1 MGRLKTRLYFMSEIF
16 TDEQINEISN
26 NIQKAVNE
34 EINKQIENIM
44 GEKEIILKKLEEIEN
59 RLPPTRFLSDYEKGS
74 IEGKMDLIEDLKYFI
89 NFGMRNDP
97 DRIIWTGDNLKEV
110 IDFVGKAPWFDEWF
124 KSWEEYEAYVK
135 SHNNIFKIFSLSG
148 HYEIYPGCEIQKLRA
163 FESCVPITD
172 KKYQYIINGLQQ

>member
-1 MGRLKTRLYFMSEIF
+1 MSEIF

-59 RLPPTRFLSDYEKGS
+59 GLPPTRFLSDYEKGCV
-74 IEGKMDLIEDLKYFI
+74 EGKRDLIEDLKYFI
-89 NFGMRNDP
+89 NNLERNP

-135 SHNNIFKIFSLSG
+135 SHDNIFKIFSLSG
-148 HYEIYPGCEIQKLRA
+148 HYEIYPGCEIMRLPRTDY
-163 FESCVPITD
+163 CVPITD
-172 KKYQYIINGLQQ
+172 KKYQYIINGLQK

>member
-1 MGRLKTRLYFMSEIF
+1 MSEIF

-26 NIQKAVNE
+26 NIQKAVDE

-44 GEKEIILKKLEEIEN
+44 GEKEIMLKKLEEIEN
-59 RLPPTRFLSDYEKGS
+59 GLPPTRFLSDYEKGS
-74 IEGKMDLIEDLKYFI
+74 IEGKKDLIEDLKYFI
-89 NFGMRNDP
+89 NFGMRNDH

-172 KKYQYIINGLQQ
+172 KKYKYIINGLQK

>member
-1 MGRLKTRLYFMSEIF
+1 MSEIF

-44 GEKEIILKKLEEIEN
+44 GEKEIILKKLGEIEN
-59 RLPPTRFLSDYEKGS
+59 GLPPTR
-74 IEGKMDLIEDLKYFI
+74 DLKYFI

-148 HYEIYPGCEIQKLRA
+148 HYEIYPGCEIQRLRA
-163 FESCVPITD
+163 FDSYVPITD
-172 KKYQYIINGLQQ
+172 KKFEFIINGLQQ

>member
-1 MGRLKTRLYFMSEIF
+1 MWIVGLYGSPDWFVSLVKT
-16 TDEQINEISN
+16 N
-26 NIQKAVNE
+26 
-34 EINKQIENIM
+34 
-44 GEKEIILKKLEEIEN
+44 GEVV
-59 RLPPTRFLSDYEKGS
+59 KG
-74 IEGKMDLIEDLKYFI
+74 
-89 NFGMRNDP
+89 N
-97 DRIIWTGDNLKEV
+97 TAV

-172 KKYQYIINGLQQ
+172 KKYQYIINGLQQWNT